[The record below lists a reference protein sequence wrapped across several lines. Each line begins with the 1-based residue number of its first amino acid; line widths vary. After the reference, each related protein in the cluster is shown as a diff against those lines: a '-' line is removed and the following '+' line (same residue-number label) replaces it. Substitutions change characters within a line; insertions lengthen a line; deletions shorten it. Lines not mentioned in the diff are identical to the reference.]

1 MLAGATSLEYL
12 RLFKVHVC
20 VPVKEHFEHV
30 HQLVA
35 NKILSCAKCD
45 HAMWITVDENCHLNS
60 QSMKLRMRSFHCFI
74 RKLR

>member
-30 HQLVA
+30 NQLVA
-35 NKILSCAKCD
+35 NKILSCANL
-45 HAMWITVDENCHLNS
+45 WRVVVGTREV
-60 QSMKLRMRSFHCFI
+60 
-74 RKLR
+74 